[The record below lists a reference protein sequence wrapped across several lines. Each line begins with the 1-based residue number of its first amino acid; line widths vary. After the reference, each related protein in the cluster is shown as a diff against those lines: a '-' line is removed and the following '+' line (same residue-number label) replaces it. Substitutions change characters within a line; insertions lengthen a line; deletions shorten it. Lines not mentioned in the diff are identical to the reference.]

1 MMRRLKTTVCFGS
14 LLVGCVISSLVLAQA
29 YPSKPIRLIVG
40 YVPGGGADAVSRLVA
55 AKLSEVLAQ
64 QVVVDNRPGANSVI
78 AGELVAKST
87 QDGYTLH
94 MVTSSHSINPIAY
107 SKLPY
112 DTNKDFATISELAIA
127 SLIMVVHSSLPVSNV
142 NDFIAL
148 AKSKPGELHYASAGF
163 GNITQLAAELFSSMA
178 GIRLIHVPYKGSGPA
193 IIDLIAGQVTVYFPP
208 LPSALP
214 QVRSGKLKALA
225 VSGSKRSLSA
235 PGIPTISESG
245 LPGYEA
251 GSWYGLVAPAG
262 IPRDIID
269 LLYRACIKVIQSSD
283 TQERMKSQGLD
294 PVASSPDA
302 FEAKIKRDIKKWRKV
317 FAEANIKME

>member
-1 MMRRLKTTVCFGS
+1 MCRLKTIACFGS
-14 LLVGCVISSLVLAQA
+14 LLVGCVISSSVLAQV

-40 YVPGGGADAVSRLVA
+40 YVPGGGADAMSRLVA
-55 AKLSEVLAQ
+55 VKLSEVLGQ

-78 AGELVAKST
+78 AGELVARST

-94 MVTSSHSINPIAY
+94 MVTSSHSINPVAY
-107 SKLPY
+107 PKIPY
-112 DTNKDFATISELAIA
+112 DTVKDFATISELASA
-127 SLIMVVHSSLPVSNV
+127 SLIMVVNSSLPVSNV

-178 GIRLIHVPYKGSGPA
+178 GIKLIHVPYKGSGPA
-193 IIDLIAGQVTVYFPP
+193 VIDVIAGQVAVYFPP

-214 QVRSGKLKALA
+214 QVRAGKLKALA

-235 PGIPTISESG
+235 PVIPTISESG

-262 IPRDIID
+262 TPRDIID

-283 TQERMKSQGLD
+283 TQGRMKSLGLD
-294 PVASSPDA
+294 PVASSPEA
-302 FEAKIKRDIKKWRKV
+302 FESKVKGDIEKWRKV